1 MSGSTVR
8 LAAVAGLTALA
19 SGCLNEIVK
28 VTERDIIP
36 PDAINTPAGATAL
49 YAGALREF
57 GIAISGD
64 AGGTEGQILT
74 AGMMSDE
81 FFFSDTFSTRIDY
94 DMRATALDNGTL
106 AGVFRQLQN
115 ARLEAKRA
123 IGALTAT
130 GAAAAA
136 DARLGVM
143 YNRTGAIYLYAAMNY
158 CSGVPFSDLVNGVVT
173 PGTSQTTA
181 QMLTAANAEFDRALG
196 GAAGT
201 NSVNHNT
208 ARLLKARSLMLS
220 GGPAQYAAAATL
232 VAGIPTNFRA
242 VNEHSIATPSNE
254 NGVFVFNH
262 LSKRWS
268 MAHLDGGNGL
278 PFRGQGDGTNPALAD
293 PRLLWTRTGLGFDN
307 TSPQYNWLGSGAR
320 DAALP
325 FGKGEEARL
334 IEAEAALFADDV
346 PTWLSKLNGL
356 RTTVAG
362 LAPLIDP
369 VTPAARIDMLFSERG
384 FWLFGT
390 GVRLSDLRRL
400 VRQYGRAATAVFPN
414 GPYRKGGNYGTDANF
429 PVPTQEELQNPG
441 AKCLDR
447 NA

>member
-1 MSGSTVR
+1 MSAHPVR
-8 LAAVAGLTALA
+8 IAALAGLAAMA
-19 SGCLNEIVK
+19 SGCLNDIVK

-36 PDAINTPAGATAL
+36 PDAITTPAGATAL

-57 GIAISGD
+57 GIAIAGD
-64 AGGTEGQILT
+64 AGGIEGQILIG
-74 AGMMSDE
+74 GMMSDE
-81 FFFSDTFSTRIDY
+81 FFYSDTFSTRLDY

-123 IGALTAT
+123 ISALTAT
-130 GAAAAA
+130 GASAAT

-143 YNRTGAIYLYAAMNY
+143 YNRVGAIYLYAAMNY
-158 CSGVPFSDLVNGVVT
+158 CSGVPFSELVNGEVQFG
-173 PGTSQTTA
+173 PSQTTA
-181 QMLTAANAEFDRALG
+181 QTLTAANAEFDRALG
-196 GAAGT
+196 AAAGT
-201 NSVNHNT
+201 NNVNFNA

-220 GGPAQYAAAATL
+220 GSAQYAAAATL
-232 VAGIPTNFRA
+232 VAGVPTNFRA
-242 VNEHSIATPSNE
+242 VTEHSIATPSNE

-268 MAHLDGGNGL
+268 MAHLDGVNGL

-307 TSPQYNWLGSGAR
+307 SSPQYNWLGSGAR

-325 FGKGEEARL
+325 FAKGEEARL
-334 IEAEAALFADDV
+334 IEAEAALAAGDAG
-346 PTWLSKLNGL
+346 TWLSKLNGL

-362 LAPLIDP
+362 LTPLTDP
-369 VTPAARIDMLFSERG
+369 VDPAARINLLFSERA
-384 FWLFGT
+384 FWLYGT

-441 AKCLDR
+441 AKCIDR

>member
-1 MSGSTVR
+1 MPISIVR
-8 LAAVAGLTALA
+8 IAAIAGLTVLA
-19 SGCLNEIVK
+19 TGCLDDIVK

-36 PDAINTPAGATAL
+36 PDASSTAAGASAL
-49 YAGALREF
+49 YAGAIREF
-57 GIAISGD
+57 GIAIAGD
-64 AGGTEGQILT
+64 AGGIEGQILIG
-74 AGMMSDE
+74 GMMSDE
-81 FFFSDTFSTRIDY
+81 FFHSGTFSTRVDY
-94 DMRATALDNGTL
+94 DMRAAALDNGTL
-106 AGVFRQLQN
+106 AITFRQMQN
-115 ARLEAKRA
+115 AKLEAKRA
-123 IGALTAT
+123 ISALTAT
-130 GAAAAA
+130 GAAPAA

-158 CSGVPFSDLVNGVVT
+158 CSGVPFSDLQNGEVVF
-173 PGTSQTTA
+173 GTSQTTA
-181 QMLTAANAEFDRALG
+181 QMLTAANAEFDRALA

-201 NSVNHNT
+201 NSVNHNG
-208 ARLLKARSLMLS
+208 ARLLKARSLMMS
-220 GGPAQYAAAATL
+220 GSAQYAAAAAL
-232 VAGIPTNFRA
+232 VAAIPTNFRL
-242 VNEHSIATPSNE
+242 VTEHSIANPSNE

-268 MAHLDGGNGL
+268 MAHQDGGNGL

-293 PRLLWTRTGLGFDN
+293 PRLLWARNGLGFDN

-334 IEAEAALFADDV
+334 IEAEAALAAGDV
-346 PTWLSKLNGL
+346 GTWLSKLNAL

-362 LAPLIDP
+362 LTPLTDP
-369 VTPAARIDMLFSERG
+369 GTAAGRIDLLFAERG
-384 FWLFGT
+384 FWLYATGT
-390 GVRLSDLRRL
+390 RLSDLRRL
-400 VRQYGRAATAVFPN
+400 VRQYGRSATAVFPN
-414 GPYRKGGNYGTDANF
+414 GPYRKGGVYGTDMNF

>member
-8 LAAVAGLTALA
+8 LAAFAGLAVLA
-19 SGCLNEIVK
+19 SGCLDEIVK

-36 PDAINTPAGATAL
+36 PDAIDTPAGAAAL
-49 YAGALREF
+49 YAGALRDF
-57 GIAISGD
+57 GIAVSGD
-64 AGGTEGQILT
+64 AGGIEGQILIS
-74 AGMMSDE
+74 GMMSDE
-81 FFFSDTFSTRIDY
+81 FFHSGTFSTRVDY
-94 DMRATALDNGTL
+94 DMRAAALDNGTL

-130 GAAAAA
+130 GATAAA

-173 PGTSQTTA
+173 FGTSQTTA

-196 GAAGT
+196 AAAGT

-220 GGPAQYAAAATL
+220 GSPQYAAAATL

-242 VNEHSIATPSNE
+242 INEHSIAAASNE

-334 IEAEAALFADDV
+334 IEAEAALAAGDAV
-346 PTWLSKLNGL
+346 TWLSKLNGL
-356 RTTVAG
+356 RTTAAG
-362 LAPLIDP
+362 LTPLTDP
-369 VTPAARIDMLFSERG
+369 GTASGRVDMLFSERG
-384 FWLFGT
+384 FWLYGT

-400 VRQYGRAATAVFPN
+400 VRQYGRAATVAFPN
-414 GPYRKGGNYGTDANF
+414 GPYRKGGVYGTDANF

-441 AKCLDR
+441 AKCIDR